1 MRAYIHF
8 THIQLVIIEKKKKTT
23 QKINVDNYVEKLEC
37 LGIAG
42 GNVYGS
48 AAMEDGMVI
57 PQKIKCRISL

>member
-8 THIQLVIIEKKKKTT
+8 THIQLVIIEKKKT

-48 AAMEDGMVI
+48 AAMEDGIVI